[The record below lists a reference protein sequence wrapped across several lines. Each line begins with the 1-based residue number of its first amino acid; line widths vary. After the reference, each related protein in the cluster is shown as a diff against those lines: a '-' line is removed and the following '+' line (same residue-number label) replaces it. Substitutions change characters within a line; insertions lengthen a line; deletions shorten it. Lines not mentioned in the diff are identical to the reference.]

1 MAFQPLSVSKYVVS
15 IILEIS
21 GVMSASY
28 YFVTQQYMEIYQFKA
43 MLNAT
48 ENLLDAL
55 FAFSGLIG

>member
-21 GVMSASY
+21 GEMSASY
-28 YFVTQQYMEIYQFKA
+28 YFVTQQYMEIYQFKV